1 MAAEGLTTPQK
12 LLTTFN
18 INLIKF
24 TFYNV
29 PGSVIVAKVKMMSKT
44 NTSAFSWILGL
55 LGKIKLIKY
64 DMKYL

>member
-44 NTSAFSWILGL
+44 NTSAFS
-55 LGKIKLIKY
+55 
-64 DMKYL
+64 